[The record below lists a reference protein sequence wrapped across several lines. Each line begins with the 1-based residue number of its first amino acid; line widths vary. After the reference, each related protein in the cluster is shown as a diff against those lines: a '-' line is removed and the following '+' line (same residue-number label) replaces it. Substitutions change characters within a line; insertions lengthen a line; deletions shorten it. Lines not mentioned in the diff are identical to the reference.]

1 MARKSKSA
9 QGLTARGAKGAP
21 REKLAKAAG
30 FRSDAEIAE
39 LFPDSRQKLVRQLQQ
54 ALADLVVG
62 LNLAES
68 SASGVAAHYG
78 ALIRT
83 LADQGQEAP
92 MASSPPKPNKSDDTS
107 GRAIKQAALAADA
120 LRQMVLE
127 AVEAPLA
134 LLPSLLADNALSDQ
148 QKLQRLG
155 VYTAALE
162 AVYEPLDLEPIGEPG
177 EAAVFDPR
185 HHDSAAALS
194 KGDTCTIRQIGF
206 RRGDAVVRKAVVVGA
221 E

>member
-1 MARKSKSA
+1 MPKKMKAAR
-9 QGLTARGAKGAP
+9 GLAARGAKGAP

-30 FRSDAEIAE
+30 FRSDTEIAE
-39 LFPDSRQKLVRQLQQ
+39 LFPGNRQKLVRQLQQ
-54 ALADLVVG
+54 ALADLVST

-68 SASGVAAHYG
+68 STSAVASHYG

-83 LADQGQEAP
+83 LADQEEATP
-92 MASSPPKPNKSDDTS
+92 ASESPEPAKNDDTS

-134 LLPSLLADNALSDQ
+134 LLPSLLADDALSDQ

-177 EAAVFDPR
+177 EATAFDPR
-185 HHDSAAALS
+185 HHDSAAALG
-194 KGDTCTIRQIGF
+194 KGDPCTIRQIGF

>member
-1 MARKSKSA
+1 MARKSKTA
-9 QGLTARGAKGAP
+9 KGLTARGAKGAP

-68 SASGVAAHYG
+68 SASAVASHYG

-83 LADQGQEAP
+83 LADRESTT
-92 MASSPPKPNKSDDTS
+92 ASGPPEPTKSDDTS

-134 LLPSLLADNALSDQ
+134 LLPSLLADDTLSDQ

-162 AVYEPLDLEPIGEPG
+162 AVYEPLDLEPIGDPG
-177 EAAVFDPR
+177 DATTFDPR
-185 HHDSAAALS
+185 HHDSAAALG
-194 KGDTCTIRQIGF
+194 KGDPCTIRQIGF
-206 RRGDAVVRKAVVVGA
+206 LRGDAVVRKAVVVGA